1 MRVYDSASQVE
12 LHLLEKIQRKARY
25 IATEKIDVF
34 EVSDFPTLGKVTAL
48 RFLEWLQK
56 NPEGVVALPTGKTPE
71 YFIKW
76 TCFYL
81 KNWHDSSTQKELAL
95 WGLNTGLRPDM
106 RSFSFVQIDEFYPM
120 NPAQEN
126 SFAHYIKRFYF
137 EDCGFDQN
145 KALLMG
151 TWTVGAPAGKNL
163 WDVFEEGRVDI
174 SLRIRQP
181 INQRELLQ
189 AQALIAADEYA
200 MAYEAKIKALGGIGF
215 FLGGIGSD
223 GHIGFNVRG
232 SDHFSTTRLI
242 AINYETAASAAVDLG
257 GIEQARQRAVITIGL
272 RTITRNPTATIVVIA
287 AGESKAHIIKNAVEK
302 APSVLYP
309 ATALHNV
316 PGARFYLTE
325 GASSLLIER
334 KYNKLAAYEQI
345 PEIIQD
351 EVFIDLACK
360 NKKTLISVTKQD
372 LEKDYLGALVA
383 RAQSYDEK
391 IVGQQLQNKIISRIN
406 RGTEHLSG
414 QTFLH
419 TAPHHDDIMLG
430 YLPYIVH
437 LVREVSNAHHFAT
450 LTSGFTSVSNQ
461 YALLL
466 IKQVK
471 EWIPWFIENA
481 TLFTPGHRIRDIDL
495 YEYLDAFALR
505 DIRMQHCVHSRRL
518 IRDLI
523 ELYGS
528 NDLVLIEQKV
538 DELIT
543 YFTNCYPGKKDTT
556 VVQTIKGMMREWE
569 EELLWAHLGFDSNHI
584 YHLRLGFYTGDIF
597 TPQPELERDMIPV
610 FNLLE
615 KTNPDIVT
623 VAMDPEASGP
633 DTHYKVLLGIAGAL
647 KLYTQKYPD
656 KKIKVWG
663 YRNVWYRFHPAQT
676 NIFVPVS
683 MNSFAI
689 LSNAFNTCFGSQ
701 RQASF
706 PSHEY
711 DGPFSDLAQ
720 KIMVEQYTTLKTCL
734 GAEYF
739 HNNQSPR
746 LRAAHGFCFLK
757 EMTTDEFFAQTQ
769 ELKALMENA

>member
-1 MRVYDSASQVE
+1 MRVYDSTSQVE
-12 LHLLEKIQRKARY
+12 LHLLEKNQHKPRY
-25 IATEKIDVF
+25 SPTEKVDAF
-34 EVSDFPTLGKVTAL
+34 EVIDFPTLGKFTAL

-76 TCFYL
+76 TCYYL
-81 KNWHDSSTQKELAL
+81 HNWYDLATQNELKQ
-95 WGLNTGLRPDM
+95 WGLNPALKPDM
-106 RSFSFVQIDEFYPM
+106 HGFTFVQIDEFYPM

-126 SFAHYIKRFYF
+126 SFASYIKRFYF
-137 EDCGFDQN
+137 KDCGFDQD
-145 KALLMG
+145 KALLMD
-151 TWTVGAPAGKNL
+151 TWSLGVAQGKKL
-163 WDVFEEGRVDI
+163 GDIFQDGRVDI
-174 SLRIRQP
+174 SLRVRQP

-189 AQALIAADEYA
+189 AQALVAADEYA

-232 SDHFSTTRLI
+232 SDHYSTTRLM

-272 RTITRNPTATIVVIA
+272 RTITRNPTATVIIIA
-287 AGESKAHIIKNAVEK
+287 AGEGKAQIIKNAVEK

-309 ATALHNV
+309 ATVLHSL

-325 GASSLLIER
+325 GASLLLIER
-334 KYNKLAAYEQI
+334 KFRKLASYAEI
-345 PEIIQD
+345 PEILHD
-351 EVFIDLACK
+351 EVIIDVACK
-360 NKKTLISVTKQD
+360 NNKPLNLLTQQE
-372 LEKDYLGALVA
+372 LEKDLLGALVA
-383 RAQSYDEK
+383 RNFVCDAKTLGQKTHDK
-391 IVGQQLQNKIISRIN
+391 IVTRIKAGIN
-406 RGTEHLSG
+406 PLSG
-414 QTFLH
+414 YTFLH

-430 YLPYIVH
+430 YLPYVVH
-437 LVREVSNAHHFAT
+437 LVRESSNKHFFAT

-461 YALLL
+461 YALVLL
-466 IKQVK
+466 NRVK
-471 EWIPWFIENA
+471 KWLPWFIEHKIILKRTSIERN
-481 TLFTPGHRIRDIDL
+481 IDL
-495 YEYLDAFALR
+495 YEYLDAVALR
-505 DIRMQHCVHSRRL
+505 DICAQQLVHSRRL
-518 IRDLI
+518 ISYI
-523 ELYGS
+523 MELYHS
-528 NDLVLIEQKV
+528 SDLVIIEQKV
-538 DELIT
+538 DELIS
-543 YFTNCYPGKKDTT
+543 YFTNCYPGKKDTIE
-556 VVQTIKGMMREWE
+556 VQTFKGMIREWE
-569 EELLWAHLGFDSNHI
+569 EELLWAHLGFDSNHTF
-584 YHLRLGFYTGDIF
+584 HLRLGFYTGDIF
-597 TPQPELERDMIPV
+597 TPQPELERDMIPI

-615 KTNPDIVT
+615 KTSPDIVT

-647 KLYTQKYPD
+647 KLYMEKYPD
-656 KKIKVWG
+656 KKVKVWG
-663 YRNVWYRFHPAQT
+663 YRNVWYRFHPAHT

-701 RQASF
+701 REASF

-720 KIMVEQYTTLKTCL
+720 KIMVEQYMMLKTCL
-734 GAEYF
+734 GADYF

-769 ELKALMENA
+769 ELKMLMETA